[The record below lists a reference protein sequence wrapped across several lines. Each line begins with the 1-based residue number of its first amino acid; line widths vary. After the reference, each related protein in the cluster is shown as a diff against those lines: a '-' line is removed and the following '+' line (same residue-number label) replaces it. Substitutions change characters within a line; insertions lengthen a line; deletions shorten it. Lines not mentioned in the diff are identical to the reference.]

1 MDLLQLQYFCE
12 IAKQENVSKAA
23 SALHI
28 SQPSL
33 SKSLSSL
40 ERDLGV
46 KLFDRVGKNI
56 VLNRHGKLAYTE
68 ISQVLNILNNLQLQ
82 LSDIGE
88 ACGDIKLL
96 TLAATKVMPNLLLD
110 FYLQYPNINIHI
122 KQAATY
128 DLQQA
133 HDYDFVVSA
142 TPGKYDQLTNIPLL
156 HEDIVLAVNKNH
168 PLARKKSIS
177 LSEAANESFISYS
190 AGPSIRTLTDSLCL
204 QAGFSPNI
212 LLECDAPSN
221 YRSFMQTGLAVCLLP
236 YQTQRALF
244 SSDIVP
250 VYLKDPICKRNIYLS
265 YPKGK
270 YLNTAMTI
278 FQNFCVDYFKKI

>member
-12 IAKQENVSKAA
+12 IAKQENVSRAA
-23 SALHI
+23 SSLHI

-40 ERDLGV
+40 EKDLGV
-46 KLFDRVGKNI
+46 RLFDRVGKNI
-56 VLNRHGKLAYTE
+56 VLNRYGELAYKE
-68 ISQVLNILNNLQLQ
+68 ISQVLNILNNLHLN

-96 TLAATKVMPNLLLD
+96 LLAATKIMPNLLLD
-110 FYLQYPNINIHI
+110 FYTQYPNINIHI
-122 KQAATY
+122 KQAAAY

-133 HDYDFVVSA
+133 HDYDFVISA
-142 TPGKYDQLTNIPLL
+142 SPGKYSQLTNILLL

-168 PLARKKSIS
+168 PLSKSKSIF
-177 LSEAANESFISYS
+177 LSEAADESFIVYS
-190 AGPSIRTLTDSLCL
+190 TGPSIRTLTDSLCL
-204 QAGFSPNI
+204 QAGFTPNI
-212 LLECDAPSN
+212 LLECEAPSN
-221 YRSFMQTGLAVCLLP
+221 YRSFIQTGLAVCLLP

-250 VYLKDPICKRNIYLS
+250 VHLKDAACKRQIYLS

-278 FQNFCVDYFKKI
+278 FQNFCVNYFKRI